1 MTIVFQGHVR
11 TMTAEGAAPGMLA
24 VTLATP
30 MDPAN
35 GQDLTVQ
42 VPKSEAEHWIP
53 GRTVSFT
60 IYTLPHGPGA

>member
-1 MTIVFQGHVR
+1 MTIVFQGRVR
-11 TMTAEGAAPGMLA
+11 AITTDGAAPGKLA

-35 GQDLTVQ
+35 GQDMKVL
-42 VPKSEAEHWIP
+42 VPEAEAAHWIP

-60 IYTLPHGPGA
+60 IYTLPPATGA

>member
-11 TMTAEGAAPGMLA
+11 AMTSEGAAPGMLA

-42 VPKSEAEHWIP
+42 VPKSEAQHWIP
-53 GRTVSFT
+53 GRMVSFT
-60 IYTLPHGPGA
+60 IYTLPPATGA